1 MQYSD
6 VCYIEQELAQ
16 IFEMI
21 IHIKGI
27 TRHRRGGGEV
37 TCYAVLVSYTK
48 VPSTELLP
56 GCI

>member
-37 TCYAVLVSYTK
+37 TCYAVL
-48 VPSTELLP
+48 
-56 GCI
+56 